1 MSSKSFSIGYSSFIK
16 TAGADMIGGFGSL
29 MTSLNVNTDLRNR
42 ELDDKLDAIISML
55 QPEDGTDEHGKVTI
69 VGADNNAKNAI
80 KDKKK
85 LIAQALLELKES
97 GRV

>member
-1 MSSKSFSIGYSSFIK
+1 MSSKSFLIGYSSFIK
-16 TAGADMIGGFGSL
+16 TASTIVGGLGSL

-55 QPEDGTDEHGKVTI
+55 EPEDKTDAQSKVTV
-69 VGADNNAKNAI
+69 VGEDSNAKNAI

-85 LIAQALLELKES
+85 LIAQALLELRES
-97 GRV
+97 GRL

>member
-16 TAGADMIGGFGSL
+16 TAGTMVGGLGSL

-55 QPEDGTDEHGKVTI
+55 EPEDKTDENSKVTI

-85 LIAQALLELKES
+85 LIAQALLELRES